1 MLKTITLAS
10 AAMALALSTAPSF
23 AKELKSIGV
32 SLGSMGNPFF
42 VALSKGAEF
51 EAKKTNPNVKI
62 TTVGFE
68 YDLGKQ
74 VTQIDNFIAAGV
86 DLILLNPGD
95 PKAIGPAI
103 KKAQAAGIVVVAVDT
118 AAEGAD
124 ATVTTN
130 NVQAGE
136 ISCQYIVDK
145 LGAKGDVI
153 IENGPQVSA
162 VIDRVTGCK
171 NVLSK
176 NPGIKVLS
184 SDQDAKGS
192 REGGLTVAQGYLT
205 RFPKIDAI
213 FAINDP
219 QAIGTDLAARQQN
232 RTGMIITAVDG
243 APDIEAALKDPAAA
257 QIQASASQD
266 PFFMARRAMQ
276 IGVGILNG
284 QKPASTVELL
294 PSKLVT
300 RDNVAE
306 YKGWTSDR
314 SRSHHRR
321 DRTGRRLSRRISAF
335 AGYMVHGIK
344 RRSSSFNTERID
356 HLYQDPHDGNV
367 QFLMHYGDLTDT
379 SNLIRIVRRYSRRD
393 LQSRRAEPR
402 RGQLREPGIY
412 RQCRRHRRAAASRGD
427 PHPRHGEETRST
439 RPRPRNSTAWSR
451 RSRRGRRRPS
461 IRARPMGSPSST
473 ATGSP

>member
-1 MLKTITLAS
+1 MLKMTMLAG
-10 AAMALALSTAPSF
+10 AAMALALTTVPSS

-51 EAKKTNPNVKI
+51 EAKKANPNVKI

-145 LGAKGDVI
+145 LGGKGDVI

-171 NVLSK
+171 NVFGK
-176 NPGIKVLS
+176 NAGIKVLS
-184 SDQDAKGS
+184 SDQDGKGS

-205 RFPKIDAI
+205 RFSKIDAI

-219 QAIGTDLAARQQN
+219 QAIGTDLAAKQQN
-232 RTGMIITAVDG
+232 RSGIIITAVDG
-243 APDIEAALKDPAAA
+243 APDIEASLKDPASP

-266 PFFMARRAMQ
+266 PFFMARRAVQ
-276 IGVGILNG
+276 VGVGILNG

-300 RDNVAE
+300 RDNIKD

-314 SRSHHRR
+314 S
-321 DRTGRRLSRRISAF
+321 
-335 AGYMVHGIK
+335 
-344 RRSSSFNTERID
+344 
-356 HLYQDPHDGNV
+356 Q
-367 QFLMHYGDLTDT
+367 
-379 SNLIRIVRRYSRRD
+379 
-393 LQSRRAEPR
+393 
-402 RGQLREPGIY
+402 
-412 RQCRRHRRAAASRGD
+412 
-427 PHPRHGEETRST
+427 
-439 RPRPRNSTAWSR
+439 
-451 RSRRGRRRPS
+451 
-461 IRARPMGSPSST
+461 
-473 ATGSP
+473 

>member
-1 MLKTITLAS
+1 MLKTISLAG
-10 AAMALALSTAPSF
+10 AALALVMSSAPSS

-32 SLGSMGNPFF
+32 SLGSLGNPFF

-62 TTVGFE
+62 TAVGFE

-103 KKAQAAGIVVVAVDT
+103 KKAQAAGILVVAVDT

-145 LGAKGDVI
+145 LGGKGDVI
-153 IENGPQVSA
+153 IQNGPQVSA
-162 VIDRVTGCK
+162 VIDRVNGCK
-171 NVLSK
+171 SVFAK
-176 NPGIKVLS
+176 APGIKVLS
-184 SDQDAKGS
+184 SDQDGKGS
-192 REGGLTVAQGYLT
+192 REGGLTVTQGYLT

-219 QAIGTDLAARQQN
+219 QAIGTDLATRQQQ
-232 RTGMIITAVDG
+232 RTGIVITAVDG
-243 APDIEAALKDPAAA
+243 APDIEAALKDPATQ

-266 PFFMARRAMQ
+266 PFFMARRAVQ
-276 IGVGILNG
+276 IGVSILNG

-294 PSKLVT
+294 PSKLIT
-300 RDNVAE
+300 RDNVGE

-314 SRSHHRR
+314 
-321 DRTGRRLSRRISAF
+321 
-335 AGYMVHGIK
+335 K
-344 RRSSSFNTERID
+344 E
-356 HLYQDPHDGNV
+356 
-367 QFLMHYGDLTDT
+367 
-379 SNLIRIVRRYSRRD
+379 
-393 LQSRRAEPR
+393 
-402 RGQLREPGIY
+402 
-412 RQCRRHRRAAASRGD
+412 
-427 PHPRHGEETRST
+427 
-439 RPRPRNSTAWSR
+439 
-451 RSRRGRRRPS
+451 
-461 IRARPMGSPSST
+461 
-473 ATGSP
+473 

>member
-1 MLKTITLAS
+1 MLKMTMLAG
-10 AAMALALSTAPSF
+10 AAMALALTTAPAS

-136 ISCQYIVDK
+136 IACQYIVDK
-145 LGAKGDVI
+145 LGGKGDVI

-171 NVLSK
+171 NVFGK
-176 NPGIKVLS
+176 NSGIKVLS
-184 SDQDAKGS
+184 SDQDGKGS

-219 QAIGTDLAARQQN
+219 QAIGTDLAAKQQN
-232 RTGMIITAVDG
+232 RSGIIITAVDG
-243 APDIEAALKDPAAA
+243 APDIEASLKDPGSP

-266 PFFMARRAMQ
+266 PFFMARRAVQ
-276 IGVGILNG
+276 VGVGILNG

-300 RDNVAE
+300 RDNIGD

-314 SRSHHRR
+314 S
-321 DRTGRRLSRRISAF
+321 
-335 AGYMVHGIK
+335 
-344 RRSSSFNTERID
+344 
-356 HLYQDPHDGNV
+356 Q
-367 QFLMHYGDLTDT
+367 
-379 SNLIRIVRRYSRRD
+379 
-393 LQSRRAEPR
+393 
-402 RGQLREPGIY
+402 
-412 RQCRRHRRAAASRGD
+412 
-427 PHPRHGEETRST
+427 
-439 RPRPRNSTAWSR
+439 
-451 RSRRGRRRPS
+451 
-461 IRARPMGSPSST
+461 
-473 ATGSP
+473 

>member
-1 MLKTITLAS
+1 MLRTSSFAG
-10 AAMALALSTAPSF
+10 AALALALVAAPAS
-23 AKELKSIGV
+23 AKELKSIGI
-32 SLGSMGNPFF
+32 SLGSLGNPFF

-51 EAKKTNPNVKI
+51 EAKKTNPDVKI

-95 PKAIGPAI
+95 PKAIGAAI
-103 KKAQAAGIVVVAVDT
+103 KKAQAAGITVVAVDT

-145 LGAKGDVI
+145 LGGKGDVV

-162 VIDRVTGCK
+162 VIDRVVGCK
-171 NVLSK
+171 QVLAK

-184 SDQDAKGS
+184 SDQDGKGS

-232 RTGMIITAVDG
+232 RSGIIITAVDG
-243 APDIEAALKDPAAA
+243 APDIEAALKDRNSP

-266 PFFMARRAMQ
+266 PFFMARRAVQ
-276 IGVGILNG
+276 VGVAILKG
-284 QKPASTVELL
+284 DKPASNVELL

-300 RDNVAE
+300 RDNIGQ
-306 YKGWTSDR
+306 YQGWTSAR
-314 SRSHHRR
+314 S
-321 DRTGRRLSRRISAF
+321 
-335 AGYMVHGIK
+335 
-344 RRSSSFNTERID
+344 
-356 HLYQDPHDGNV
+356 Q
-367 QFLMHYGDLTDT
+367 
-379 SNLIRIVRRYSRRD
+379 
-393 LQSRRAEPR
+393 
-402 RGQLREPGIY
+402 
-412 RQCRRHRRAAASRGD
+412 
-427 PHPRHGEETRST
+427 
-439 RPRPRNSTAWSR
+439 
-451 RSRRGRRRPS
+451 
-461 IRARPMGSPSST
+461 
-473 ATGSP
+473 

>member
-1 MLKTITLAS
+1 MLKSISLAG
-10 AAMALALSTAPSF
+10 AALALVMSSAPSS

-32 SLGSMGNPFF
+32 SLGSLGNPFF

-62 TTVGFE
+62 TAVGFE

-86 DLILLNPGD
+86 DMILLNPGD

-103 KKAQAAGIVVVAVDT
+103 KKAQAADILVVAVDT

-145 LGAKGDVI
+145 LGGKGDVI
-153 IENGPQVSA
+153 IQNGPQVSA
-162 VIDRVTGCK
+162 VIDRVNGCK
-171 NVLSK
+171 SVFAK
-176 NPGIKVLS
+176 APGIKVLS
-184 SDQDAKGS
+184 SDQDGKGS

-205 RFPKIDAI
+205 RYPKIDAI

-219 QAIGTDLAARQQN
+219 QAIGTDLAARQQQ
-232 RTGMIITAVDG
+232 RSGIIITSVDG
-243 APDIEAALKDPAAA
+243 APDIETALKDPASP

-266 PFFMARRAMQ
+266 PFFMARRAVQ
-276 IGVGILNG
+276 IGVSILNG

-294 PSKLVT
+294 PSKLIT

-306 YKGWTSDR
+306 YKGWTS
-314 SRSHHRR
+314 
-321 DRTGRRLSRRISAF
+321 
-335 AGYMVHGIK
+335 
-344 RRSSSFNTERID
+344 ERK
-356 HLYQDPHDGNV
+356 
-367 QFLMHYGDLTDT
+367 
-379 SNLIRIVRRYSRRD
+379 
-393 LQSRRAEPR
+393 E
-402 RGQLREPGIY
+402 
-412 RQCRRHRRAAASRGD
+412 
-427 PHPRHGEETRST
+427 
-439 RPRPRNSTAWSR
+439 
-451 RSRRGRRRPS
+451 
-461 IRARPMGSPSST
+461 
-473 ATGSP
+473 

>member
-1 MLKTITLAS
+1 MLRTSSFAG
-10 AAMALALSTAPSF
+10 AALALALAAAPAS
-23 AKELKSIGV
+23 AKELKSIGI
-32 SLGSMGNPFF
+32 SLGSLGNPFF

-51 EAKKTNPNVKI
+51 EAKKTNPDVKI

-95 PKAIGPAI
+95 PKAIGAAI
-103 KKAQAAGIVVVAVDT
+103 KKAQAAGITVVAVDT

-145 LGAKGDVI
+145 LGGKGDVV

-162 VIDRVTGCK
+162 VIDRVVGCK
-171 NVLSK
+171 QVFAK

-184 SDQDAKGS
+184 SDEHGKGS

-232 RTGMIITAVDG
+232 RSGIIVTAVDG
-243 APDIEAALKDPAAA
+243 APDIEAALKDPNSP

-266 PFFMARRAMQ
+266 PFFMARRAVQ
-276 IGVGILNG
+276 VGVAILKG
-284 QKPASTVELL
+284 DKPASNVELFL
-294 PSKLVT
+294 
-300 RDNVAE
+300 
-306 YKGWTSDR
+306 
-314 SRSHHRR
+314 
-321 DRTGRRLSRRISAF
+321 
-335 AGYMVHGIK
+335 
-344 RRSSSFNTERID
+344 SSS
-356 HLYQDPHDGNV
+356 
-367 QFLMHYGDLTDT
+367 
-379 SNLIRIVRRYSRRD
+379 
-393 LQSRRAEPR
+393 PR
-402 RGQLREPGIY
+402 SL
-412 RQCRRHRRAAASRGD
+412 
-427 PHPRHGEETRST
+427 
-439 RPRPRNSTAWSR
+439 
-451 RSRRGRRRPS
+451 
-461 IRARPMGSPSST
+461 
-473 ATGSP
+473 